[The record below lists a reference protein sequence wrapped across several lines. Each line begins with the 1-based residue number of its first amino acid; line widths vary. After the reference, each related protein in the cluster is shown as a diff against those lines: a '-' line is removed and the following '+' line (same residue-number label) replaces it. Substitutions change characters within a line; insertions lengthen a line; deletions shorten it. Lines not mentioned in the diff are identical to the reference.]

1 MNVSN
6 QIRNRTAAAAYSAQ
20 DRPRPALYRGLRW
33 DLPTG
38 KA

>member
-6 QIRNRTAAAAYSAQ
+6 QIRTRTAAAYSPQ

-33 DLPTG
+33 DLQTG